1 MPFNIVYQDVNIVCT
16 NMTSGVPR
24 QIGCEPASCFEIT
37 QAGASPILTC
47 QDCKI
52 SNSFECKLP
61 KSVFAGL
68 LGLLA
73 GIALGA
79 IAVAL
84 IVGTGGM
91 AGVILGAAAVAGSAA
106 TISVCI
112 GVAAFA
118 VGSMVYG
125 YESSHDCDV
134 VLGMK
139 WDICHE
145 NILVNNKNV
154 IVNQSLL
161 ECPKGGVITI
171 IMDAVI
177 AQQAATMISNNN
189 NTAVR
194 LEFTSQFVQGII
206 NGFTGGANP
215 ISLTINIGCYYL
227 GGDYTS
233 NHYDMLTKEEESQG
247 TWLETATGTG
257 HDIYDGIDLTKNAI
271 HDYSNVTNAN
281 ASVIAAQKGLSK
293 WENIELA
300 RQSALM
306 EAQATG
312 QGAKEI
318 KNINQGVRG
327 ASRQVDKLTTD
338 VTKTAQNAQIAKYK
352 MMSGIALG
360 VIGGWASHE
369 ISKLFDKKQD
379 GLETEMIKD
388 LKRLIN
394 KDENNSNI
402 VSFGLS

>member
-16 NMTSGVPR
+16 NMTSGIPR
-24 QIGCEPASCFEIT
+24 QIGCEPASRFEIT

-61 KSVFAGL
+61 KSMFAGL

-112 GVAAFA
+112 GVTALA

-189 NTAVR
+189 NTTVR

-293 WENIELA
+293 WENIEVA

-306 EAQATG
+306 EAQ
-312 QGAKEI
+312 QPVKEQ
-318 KNINQGVRG
+318 K
-327 ASRQVDKLTTD
+327 KL
-338 VTKTAQNAQIAKYK
+338 
-352 MMSGIALG
+352 
-360 VIGGWASHE
+360 E
-369 ISKLFDKKQD
+369 I
-379 GLETEMIKD
+379 
-388 LKRLIN
+388 
-394 KDENNSNI
+394 
-402 VSFGLS
+402 